1 MVVAVWKN
9 EGPNPNLLFYG
20 FIFFFLM
27 FIFHFIL
34 FFAPLL
40 LRIVRLFRRKSKIR
54 SEEDKLI
61 CMQRRY
67 HHSHKAI
74 FELREEPGD
83 DICIAHK
90 VVIIHGR
97 KPLHL

>member
-27 FIFHFIL
+27 FIFYFIL

-40 LRIVRLFRRKSKIR
+40 LRTVRLFRRLVER
-54 SEEDKLI
+54 
-61 CMQRRY
+61 
-67 HHSHKAI
+67 
-74 FELREEPGD
+74 
-83 DICIAHK
+83 
-90 VVIIHGR
+90 
-97 KPLHL
+97 